1 MKPALL
7 VIDVQKA
14 FFEISP
20 GTSQSL
26 KDAIEYINAAIALFR
41 KKGFPVI
48 SVQHM
53 DQEDNLLPGEE
64 GYDLPESLHILPED
78 LHIQKTYGNA
88 FNQTPLTDELRQQGI
103 DTVIL
108 TGFCAEYCVLSTC
121 RGARDVDLTPILL
134 RGGLASVEPKHIPF
148 VEAIN
153 DVVSFGA
160 LKKLLDL

>member
-26 KDAIEYINAAIALFR
+26 KDAIEYINTAIALFR

-78 LHIQKTYGNA
+78 LHIHKIYGNS
-88 FNQTPLTDELRQQGI
+88 FNKTSLLEELHKQDI

-121 RGARDVDLTPILL
+121 RGAQDVDLTPILL
-134 RGGLASVEPKHIPF
+134 RGALASVEPSHIPF

-153 DVVSFGA
+153 DVVSYGA
-160 LKKLLDL
+160 LQKLLE